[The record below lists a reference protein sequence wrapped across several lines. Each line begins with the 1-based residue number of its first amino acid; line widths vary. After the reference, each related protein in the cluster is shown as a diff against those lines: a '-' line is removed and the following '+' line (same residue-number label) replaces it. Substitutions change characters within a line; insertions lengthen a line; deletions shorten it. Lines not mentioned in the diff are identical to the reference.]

1 MQDRKTVDF
10 KVIISLLT
18 LYIAWGATYLS
29 IHYVVESC
37 PPILAS
43 GARNLIA
50 GLLIFIF
57 IFFSEKWEKITL
69 NHFWKMAIAGFL
81 MLSLGNGLLTIAGR
95 WVPTG
100 YMSLFPALVPA
111 WIVIIQLFL
120 GTKPNLITIIG
131 LILGFIGLLF
141 LVNQEQLSI
150 KGFEQYFTKGVIL
163 LLLAS
168 IAWSAGVMFSVKNPL
183 PYSTARVSS
192 IQMMAGGATSL
203 IFSGLYGEFPLFEV
217 DKIGS
222 NAIWGFLYLLFGGS
236 ILGFLVFTWVS
247 KKASPTLVSTYSYV
261 NPLVAIFLGWL
272 FLNEQLTANMLI
284 SAVFIIAAVILITFG
299 TAKKAE
305 K

>member
-1 MQDRKTVDF
+1 MQDRKPIDI
-10 KVIISLLT
+10 KVIVSLLI
-18 LYIAWGATYLS
+18 LYFAWGATYLS

-43 GARNLIA
+43 GARNLLA
-50 GLLIFIF
+50 GLLIFIWVL
-57 IFFSEKWEKITL
+57 FSQKRTKVSSRHL
-69 NHFWKMAIAGFL
+69 LKMIIPGFL
-81 MLSLGNGLLTIAGR
+81 MLSLGNGLLTIAGK

-111 WIVIIQLFL
+111 WIVIIQIFL
-120 GTKPNLITIIG
+120 GTKPNLITIVG

-168 IAWSAGVMFSVKNPL
+168 IAWSAGVMYSVKNPL
-183 PYSTARVSS
+183 PYSIAKVSS
-192 IQMMAGGATSL
+192 LQMMAGGIISL
-203 IFSGLYGEFPLFEV
+203 IFSGILGEYSQF
-217 DKIGS
+217 DATKIGQS
-222 NAIWGFLYLLFGGS
+222 AIWGFAYLLFGGS

-272 FLNEQLTANMLI
+272 FLSEKLSANMII
-284 SAVFIIAAVILITFG
+284 SAIFIIAAVVLITFG
-299 TAKKAE
+299 TTKKSA
-305 K
+305 

>member
-1 MQDRKTVDF
+1 MQQKKSIDI
-10 KVIISLLT
+10 KVIVSLIT
-18 LYIAWGATYLS
+18 LYLAWGATYLS

-43 GARNLIA
+43 GARNLLA
-50 GLLIFIF
+50 GLFIF
-57 IFFSEKWEKITL
+57 IWVVATQKSEKIAL
-69 NHFWKMAIAGFL
+69 NHFFKMAIAGFL
-81 MLSLGNGLLTIAGR
+81 MLSLGNGLLTIAGK

-111 WIVIIQLFL
+111 WIVIIQFFL
-120 GTKPNLITIIG
+120 GTKPNYITIIG

-150 KGFEQYFTKGVIL
+150 KGYEQYFTKGVIL

-168 IAWSAGVMFSVKNPL
+168 IAWSAGVMYSVKNPL
-183 PYSTARVSS
+183 PYSTARVSA
-192 IQMMAGGATSL
+192 IQMMAGGLTSL
-203 IFSGLYGEFPLFEV
+203 IASAFLGEYSMF
-217 DKIGS
+217 DASKIGS
-222 NAIWGFLYLLFGGS
+222 NAIWGFTYLLFGGS

-261 NPLVAIFLGWL
+261 NPLVAIFLGWV
-272 FLNEQLTANMLI
+272 FLGENLSTKMLI

-299 TAKKAE
+299 TAKKVE
-305 K
+305 